1 MGAAPQ
7 RQSLI
12 HTQRLMA
19 CGSGGCPCSGAS
31 AGAGALR
38 YVLGTRG
45 APMARQHPLPQSV
58 CFTERGLW
66 VGGGGEKLANRVNFS
81 TERWWLFPSGE
92 QGRESPSL

>member
-45 APMARQHPLPQSV
+45 APMARQHPLPQCLFHGTWV
-58 CFTERGLW
+58 VGWGRRGET
-66 VGGGGEKLANRVNFS
+66 GK
-81 TERWWLFPSGE
+81 
-92 QGRESPSL
+92 QGQFLN